1 MRILAITV
9 VALFASSTASM
20 AAGHGGG
27 NGHSPSGHGTANV
40 ATGMTSGKR
49 QHKPLKVV
57 KEWGA
62 ASPMLRGQSNLND
75 RKGGRYLGQ

>member
-1 MRILAITV
+1 
-9 VALFASSTASM
+9 
-20 AAGHGGG
+20 
-27 NGHSPSGHGTANV
+27 
-40 ATGMTSGKR
+40 MTSGKR